1 MQYYG
6 ECSVVASADLAS
18 VADVMCSSLLNSTV
32 CVVSSWRRSARAWRV
47 CCTASSSPRGSRCR
61 PRDVML
67 VVTAVPRL
75 AEDMQ
80 DQADQPLVDSED
92 KVGAHISRYSV
103 PGLE

>member
-1 MQYYG
+1 MCG
-6 ECSVVASADLAS
+6 PGVSAVQHRPLQG
-18 VADVMCSSLLNSTV
+18 VPDV
-32 CVVSSWRRSARAWRV
+32 
-47 CCTASSSPRGSRCR
+47 G
-61 PRDVML
+61 PRDVMF

-103 PGLE
+103 PGLG